1 MTLHMA
7 VIEYSLFRA
16 KFIHPHQK
24 LLFAEKASPSEVL
37 LAAIN
42 ERPSTEIREG
52 YTWHIGN
59 IKPFDAATGYF
70 AVGRI
75 TNATIET
82 FDDATGNFIEQEL
95 ETSPY
100 THVVYNAEIGFLAI
114 ATKSRLA
121 ASAKAIASKVE
132 ALLSETSI
140 VLQNELTVEIPPIRD
155 PKGFVKEI
163 GAAHRVCRFAATFKG
178 PNPFDA
184 DELFQKPLSVYL
196 SAANG
201 SEGKAQVKGDH
212 LDKEVIQAVARSS
225 AATGNEASARLQRA
239 KGQPLVTVH
248 LSGDPVKKTYDL
260 DRHDPEKVCED
271 MTKLYH
277 QIRDDE

>member
-1 MTLHMA
+1 MA
-7 VIEYSLFRA
+7 TIEYSLFRA
-16 KFIHPHQK
+16 KFIQPHQGS
-24 LLFAEKASPSEVL
+24 LFAQKISPGQVFLE
-37 LAAIN
+37 AIN

-59 IKPFDAATGYF
+59 IKPFDETTGYF
-70 AVGRI
+70 AVGRT

-82 FDDATGNFIEQEL
+82 FDDVTGNFIEQEL

-121 ASAKAIASKVE
+121 PSAKAIAAKIES
-132 ALLSETSI
+132 LLSLTSI

-155 PKGFVKEI
+155 PKGFLKEI
-163 GAAHRVCRFAATFKG
+163 AGAHRVCRFTATFRG

-184 DELFQKPLSVYL
+184 DELFQRPLSVYL

-201 SEGKAQVKGDH
+201 SEGKAQIKGDH
-212 LDKEVIQAVARSS
+212 LDKDVLQSVARSS
-225 AATGNEASARLQRA
+225 AATGNEASARIQRA
-239 KGQPLVTVH
+239 KAQPLVTVH

-260 DRHDPEKVCED
+260 ASHDPEKVSHD

-277 QIRDDE
+277 QIRNDE

>member
-1 MTLHMA
+1 MA
-7 VIEYSLFRA
+7 TIEYSLFRV
-16 KFIHPHQK
+16 KFIKPHQGS
-24 LLFAEKASPSEVL
+24 LFAQNISPGQAF

-59 IKPFDAATGYF
+59 IKPFDDTTGYF

-121 ASAKAIASKVE
+121 PSAKAIAAKIE
-132 ALLSETSI
+132 ALLSQTSI

-155 PKGFVKEI
+155 PKGFLKEI
-163 GAAHRVCRFAATFKG
+163 ASAHRVSRFTATFRG

-184 DELFQKPLSVYL
+184 DELFQRPLSVYL

-201 SEGKAQVKGDH
+201 SEGKAQIKGEQ
-212 LDKEVIQAVARSS
+212 LDKEVLQAVARSS
-225 AATGNEASARLQRA
+225 AATGNEASARIQRT
-239 KGQPLVTVH
+239 KTQPLVTVH
-248 LSGDPVKKTYDL
+248 LSGDPVKRTYDL
-260 DRHDPEKVCED
+260 DRHDPEKVSED

>member
-1 MTLHMA
+1 MA
-7 VIEYSLFRA
+7 TIEYSLFRA

-24 LLFAEKASPSEVL
+24 LLFADKASPSQIL
-37 LAAIN
+37 LTAIN
-42 ERPSTEIREG
+42 ERPSTEIRAG

-59 IKPFDAATGYF
+59 IKPFDETTGYF

-121 ASAKAIASKVE
+121 PSAKAIAAKIE
-132 ALLSETSI
+132 ALLSQTSI
-140 VLQNELTVEIPPIRD
+140 VLENELTVEIPPIRD
-155 PKGFVKEI
+155 PKGFLKEI
-163 GAAHRVCRFAATFKG
+163 ASAHRICRFTATFRG

-201 SEGKAQVKGDH
+201 SEGKAQIKGDH
-212 LDKEVIQAVARSS
+212 LDKEVLQAVARSS
-225 AATGNEASARLQRA
+225 AATGNEASARIQRA
-239 KGQPLVTVH
+239 KSQPLVTVH
-248 LSGDPVKKTYDL
+248 LAGDPVKKTYDL
-260 DRHDPEKVCED
+260 EGHDPEKVSQD

-277 QIRDDE
+277 QIRNDE